1 MIEVKEP
8 LPTESLTGEN
18 FHTWIDSLRA
28 AGIEVIE
35 EGPEIQEIN
44 PLDANRG

>member
-18 FHTWIDSLRA
+18 FHAWIDSLRA

-35 EGPEIQEIN
+35 EEQEIPELN
-44 PLDANRG
+44 PLAPRR